1 MSYTI
6 PRGKPLQAAVTISRI
21 LLRDASKRVKDTVI
35 KLISE
40 ESEEAFQTKL
50 ITVGIRDNVLFH
62 TTGGTHTIATK
73 MFMENILTACL
84 FMIVKGKK
92 DVSNVYLHQTLGTT
106 PHQISLVYVNV

>member
-1 MSYTI
+1 M
-6 PRGKPLQAAVTISRI
+6 
-21 LLRDASKRVKDTVI
+21 DTVM

-40 ESEEAFQTKL
+40 ESEEAFSTKL
-50 ITVGIRDNVLFH
+50 IIEMEGIRDKVLFH
-62 TTGGTHTIATK
+62 TTGGTLTIATK